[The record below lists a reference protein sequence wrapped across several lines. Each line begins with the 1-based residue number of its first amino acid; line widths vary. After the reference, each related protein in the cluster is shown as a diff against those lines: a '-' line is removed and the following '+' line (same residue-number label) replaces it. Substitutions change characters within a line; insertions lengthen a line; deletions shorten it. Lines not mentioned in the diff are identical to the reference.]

1 MTKWRHTLIAVFAG
15 LLLLGGSAASARGD
29 HDDDART
36 KLRGYE
42 EVPAI
47 STDGKGN
54 FRAEIS
60 QRKQNLEYR
69 LEYSRLSAPVQQA
82 HIHFGQFSVNGGIS
96 VFLCTNLGNGPAGTP
111 ACPNSGTVRGTL
123 TAAQVVGPGDQG
135 IAPGEFDEL
144 VEAID
149 AGIAYVNVHTDKHP
163 GGEIRGQLD

>member
-15 LLLLGGSAASARGD
+15 LLLLGGSAASARGGD
-29 HDDDART
+29 DDDART

-54 FRAEIS
+54 FGAEIS